1 LLEHLTSDV
10 RLLARSVRDGTR
22 PVPVAGLTPG
32 EAVRVRRGRSVLE
45 ARIVDRFDAWAL
57 RDQCRDRV
65 TEALRDAG
73 IAHVQLD
80 AVREE
85 PHRVVVASSDIEAL
99 RATLSVLGTERRLHL
114 ARITSRGAGP
124 ARALPRLP
132 GIRSGDVL
140 RVFSPQVSVTGRLLP
155 TMALGVDIEIWER
168 IRTSRA
174 SPDGRMLPAGS
185 LVAPRTNPRTRTLT
199 PQELAAAQADR
210 RGQSPPLEQVTFPV
224 DVVYTWVDSSD
235 PAWRADFDARR
246 AGDSL
251 AGSHASAW
259 SPARFT
265 SREELRYSLRSLVA
279 HANWV
284 RRIHVVTS
292 GQVPHWLDTSHPQ
305 INVVRHDEIFPD
317 PDDLPTFNS
326 HAIEACLH
334 RIPGLS
340 EHYVYFN
347 DDVFLA
353 RPLRPEDFFGAGGDI
368 RYFPSRIPID
378 DELPSDVDLPVVSA
392 FKNGR
397 RVIERHFARRPM
409 TRPRHTP
416 HPQHRG
422 VIEEI
427 ERAEPELVARTR
439 RARFRSATDI
449 SLAAQ
454 LQSSWAAATGR
465 GVATDTSYEFIDIW
479 SPDVDARINRLLLRD
494 DVDFYCLNETWIDPE
509 QCETADAR
517 VARVLK
523 MLLPFASPF
532 ETDVRSEPR

>member
-1 LLEHLTSDV
+1 MLEDLTSDV

-22 PVPVAGLTPG
+22 PVSVSGMTPG
-32 EAVRVRRGRSVLE
+32 QTVRVRRGRSVLE

-65 TEALRDAG
+65 TEALRDAR
-73 IAHVQLD
+73 IAHVELP

-114 ARITSRGAGP
+114 ARITSHGAGP
-124 ARALPRLP
+124 AHALPRLP
-132 GIRSGDVL
+132 SIRSGDVL

-168 IRTSRA
+168 LRTPRA
-174 SPDGRMLPAGS
+174 STDGRMLPAGS
-185 LVAPRTNPRTRTLT
+185 LVAPRTNPWTRTLT
-199 PQELAAAQADR
+199 PEELAKAPADR
-210 RGQSPPLEQVTFPV
+210 REQAPPLEQVTFPI
-224 DVVYTWVDSSD
+224 DVVYTWVDSID
-235 PAWRADFDARR
+235 PQWRAEFDARR
-246 AGDSL
+246 AEESPT
-251 AGSHASAW
+251 GSHASAW

-284 RRIHVVTS
+284 RRIHIVTS

-305 INVVRHDEIFPD
+305 INVVSHDEIFPD
-317 PDDLPTFNS
+317 PGDLPTFNS

-353 RPLRPEDFFGAGGDI
+353 RPLRPEDFFGAGGGI
-368 RYFPSRIPID
+368 RYFPSQIPID
-378 DELPSDVDLPVVSA
+378 DEAPSDVDLPVVSA

-439 RARFRSATDI
+439 RARFRSAADI

-454 LQSSWAAATGR
+454 LQSYWAAATGR

-479 SPDVDARINRLLLRD
+479 SPDVDVRIDRLLLRD

-509 QCETADAR
+509 HCETADAR
-517 VARVLK
+517 VDRVLK

>member
-1 LLEHLTSDV
+1 MLEDLTSDV
-10 RLLARSVRDGTR
+10 RLLARSLRDGTR
-22 PVPVAGLTPG
+22 PVPVSGLTPG
-32 EAVRVRRGRSVLE
+32 EAVRVRRGRSVFE

-73 IAHVQLD
+73 VTHVQLD

-99 RATLSVLGTERRLHL
+99 RVALSVLGTERLLHV
-114 ARITSRGAGP
+114 ARITSHRAGP
-124 ARALPRLP
+124 AHALPRLP
-132 GIRSGDVL
+132 SIRSGDVL
-140 RVFSPQVSVTGRLLP
+140 RVFSPQVSVTGLLLP
-155 TMALGVDIEIWER
+155 TMALGVDIEVWER
-168 IRTSRA
+168 VRTSQT
-174 SPDGRMLPAGS
+174 SPDGRTLPEGS
-185 LVAPRTNPRTRTLT
+185 LVAPRTNPWTRTLT
-199 PQELAAAQADR
+199 PREVADAQPGR
-210 RGQSPPLEQVTFPV
+210 RDQARPLEQVTFPI

-235 PAWRADFDARR
+235 PAWRADFETRR
-246 AGDSL
+246 AEDSR

-292 GQVPHWLDTSHPQ
+292 GQVPYWLDTSHPQ
-305 INVVRHDEIFPD
+305 INVVSHEEIFPD
-317 PDDLPTFNS
+317 PADLPTFNS

-340 EHYVYFN
+340 EQYIYFN

-353 RPLRPEDFFGAGGDI
+353 RPLRPEDFFGAGGAI
-368 RYFPSRIPID
+368 HYFPSQIPID

-397 RVIERHFARRPM
+397 RVIEDHFGRRPM

-416 HPQHRG
+416 HPQHRE

-427 ERAEPELVARTR
+427 ERAEPELVAGTR
-439 RARFRSATDI
+439 RARFRSAADI

-454 LQSSWAAATGR
+454 LQSYWAAATGR
-465 GVATDTSYEFIDIW
+465 GVATNTSYEFIDIW
-479 SPDVDARINRLLLRD
+479 SQDVDARIDRLLLRD

-509 QCETADAR
+509 HCETADAR
-517 VARVLK
+517 VDRVLK